1 MNDFVFKKNYERL
14 KKFHRV
20 KSLKEILNIE
30 FSSRVFEDE
39 TIIKIKENIN
49 NYKKREQIRLNKID
63 ILTKLLEKIDL
74 KIHQKK
80 ILN

>member
-1 MNDFVFKKNYERL
+1 MNDFMFKKNYERL

-30 FSSRVFEDE
+30 FSSHVFEDE

>member
-39 TIIKIKENIN
+39 TIIKIKENI
-49 NYKKREQIRLNKID
+49 KRGNKFV
-63 ILTKLLEKIDL
+63 
-74 KIHQKK
+74 
-80 ILN
+80 

>member
-1 MNDFVFKKNYERL
+1 MNDFMFKKNYERL

>member
-1 MNDFVFKKNYERL
+1 MNEFLSKKNYERL

-20 KSLKEILNIE
+20 KSLKDILNIE
-30 FSSRVFEDE
+30 FSSRIFEDE
-39 TIIKIKENIN
+39 TINKIKE
-49 NYKKREQIRLNKID
+49 D

-80 ILN
+80 NS